1 MEDRSVRFSLD
12 SKLSLTP
19 LKGVELKVLAAV
31 SCSGCE
37 IMDTSVLNSKTK
49 MAPRGLRVWH
59 PQKTD

>member
-1 MEDRSVRFSLD
+1 MEDKSVRFSLD

-37 IMDTSVLNSKTK
+37 IMDNSVLNGKTK
-49 MAPRGLRVWH
+49 MVP
-59 PQKTD
+59 